1 MVPASIVRDAPAKIN
16 LALHVTG
23 RRADGYHELE
33 SLVVFTRFGDR
44 ISVAPDPVDS
54 IALSGRFSRAV
65 PDDGGNLVARARDL
79 LRAALRCGDP
89 VSIALEK
96 NLPVASGIGGGSS
109 DAAATLSALAR
120 LWAREPQ
127 EDIVR
132 IAEELGADVPIC
144 LTARPLLARG
154 IGHDI
159 EPLASFPALAIV
171 LVNPGLAVSTPD
183 VFRALSS
190 RENPPLPAL
199 PNLADFGTVISWL
212 GTTRNDLQLSAT
224 TAAPVIGTVL
234 DALAGSGA
242 AFARM
247 SGSGATCFGIFE
259 TEAAASRAAAAIHK
273 QQPSWFVVSTR
284 STAPGEKFD
293 G

>member
-1 MVPASIVRDAPAKIN
+1 VVPTSIVRDAPAKIN

-44 ISVAPDPVDS
+44 ISVARSHIDS
-54 IALSGRFSRAV
+54 IALSGRFATAV
-65 PDDGGNLVARARDL
+65 PDDGGNLVARARDQ
-79 LRAALRCGDP
+79 LRAALRRDGP
-89 VSIALEK
+89 IFIALEK

-109 DAAATLSALAR
+109 DAAATLLALIR
-120 LWAREPQ
+120 LWGEEPQ
-127 EDIVR
+127 HNIVR
-132 IAEELGADVPIC
+132 IAEELGADVPMC
-144 LTARPLLARG
+144 LAARPLLARG
-154 IGHDI
+154 IGH
-159 EPLASFPALAIV
+159 ELRPVPRFPALPMV
-171 LVNPGLAVSTPD
+171 LVNPGVAISTPD

-190 RENPPLPAL
+190 RENAPLPVL
-199 PNLADFGTVISWL
+199 PDNPDFSTVISWL
-212 GTTRNDLQLSAT
+212 GTTRNDLQPAAT
-224 TAAPVIGTVL
+224 NTAPVIGTVL

-242 AFARM
+242 AFVRM

-259 TEAAASRAAAAIHK
+259 TEDTASQAAATINR

-284 STAPGEKFD
+284 SMAPGESFD

>member
-1 MVPASIVRDAPAKIN
+1 MISASIVRDAPAKVN

-44 ISVAPDPVDS
+44 ISVATDHRDS
-54 IALSGRFSRAV
+54 IALSGRFAGAV
-65 PDDGGNLVARARDL
+65 PNDGGNLVARARDL
-79 LRAALRCGDP
+79 LRAARRRDGR

-109 DAAATLSALAR
+109 DAAATLLALDS
-120 LWAREPQ
+120 LWGAGDQ
-127 EDIVR
+127 DSIFR
-132 IAEELGADVPIC
+132 IAEELGADVPMC
-144 LTARPLLARG
+144 LAARPLLARG

-159 EPLASFPALAIV
+159 KPVMRFPALAMV
-171 LVNPGLAVSTPD
+171 LVNPGVAVSTPD
-183 VFRALSS
+183 IFRALASP
-190 RENPPLPAL
+190 ENPPLPAL
-199 PNLADFGTVISWL
+199 PECPDFGAVLSWL
-212 GTTRNDLQLSAT
+212 GATRNDLQVAAT
-224 TAAPVIGTVL
+224 SVAPVIGTVL
-234 DALAGSGA
+234 DALARSGSA
-242 AFARM
+242 LVRM

-259 TEAAASRAAAAIHK
+259 TEDAASRAAAAINK

-284 STAPGEKFD
+284 STASGESFD